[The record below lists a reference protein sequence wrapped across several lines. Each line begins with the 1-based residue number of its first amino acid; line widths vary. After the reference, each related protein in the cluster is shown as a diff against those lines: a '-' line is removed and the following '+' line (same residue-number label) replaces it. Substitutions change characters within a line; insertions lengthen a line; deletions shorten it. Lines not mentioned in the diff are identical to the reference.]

1 MELENFYPIIRIVH
15 IYSMRTALIL
25 LIVAEGLLLWAAN
38 TPSAPRLFQWSLRLD
53 RVSLFLRITGI
64 LAGIVTAIV
73 GGWNLL
79 APWLLLA
86 YGLMILHN
94 VFIKIFIVP
103 WQQQLQAQIAGPTN
117 ADVIAFQQ
125 ALIKRDATVK
135 RWIALLIF
143 LSIFPVMLLKPSF

>member
-103 WQQQLQAQIAGPTN
+103 WQQQLQAQMAGPTN